1 MKKPTRPQTTETID
15 GYIARFPASTRKIL
29 NVVRKAIKD
38 SAPNAEEA
46 IRYQIP
52 TFRLRDKNLVHF
64 AAYKNHLGFYPTSS
78 GIRAF
83 KNDISKYKT
92 SKGTVQFPIHEPMPL
107 AIIRA
112 IVKFRVKEVTT

>member
-1 MKKPTRPQTTETID
+1 MKKPIRPQATETID

-29 NVVRKAIKD
+29 SVVRKAIKD

-46 IRYQIP
+46 VRYQIP

-64 AAYKNHLGFYPTSS
+64 AAYKNHVGFYPTSS
-78 GIRAF
+78 AIRAF